1 MASKLVLGKRRPENA
16 GGGGPVN
23 AGGGGPVNAGGGG
36 LENAG
41 GGGRENAGGGG
52 PVNAGGG
59 GGGGGAPAAL
69 IYPIDK
75 PLFDAF
81 CSVIES
87 TRIKS
92 GVCQAIIQQLQ
103 ADKSHLQADICTD
116 AALDLTPIVASDTHI
131 AGNPVVKI
139 GGGTYGTIFLDTENG
154 KVYKRIKYNS
164 DDTTEEEFHRELFME
179 AFIQT
184 VLQNDPVYGKHIGQI
199 VKVYKDSSVVKA
211 SNRPQT
217 LTRDT
222 QTYYDF
228 SDSKPATYKR
238 ARFVP
243 YYYYEMERINYTLE
257 SYYTEIHSGR
267 LGPGIKPN
275 HVMGSQFAHLG
286 VILEHFK
293 RTYGFQHRDLHSQN
307 IMFALSGPKPAS
319 PPSSPAN
326 DPPEQSARRTGGG
339 GIPRHAKFGPPSP
352 MLPRGHHG
360 DRAIAARAAGAAG
373 GGSGGGG
380 GSGPVGGN
388 AQVDLHHIVKPD
400 ESYGEL
406 KIIDFGKSCIDL
418 SGTTYSVDDKG
429 CESYDLLILIASL
442 LNHDMLRQLKPQFRE
457 LMEGQTAAPRYGI
470 KNLYDILESERGTA
484 RMPPFHMTYKS
495 YYMDLPTSIWRNP
508 NVSLLLW
515 FIQQIYEE
523 KLTPAKFAEY
533 WDKYVNPPPR
543 VGGVGGGGGVLS
555 WLGWGGVRKRRMG
568 RTFAKKRFQ
577 RKKSQRGTRK
587 YKTRR

>member
-1 MASKLVLGKRRPENA
+1 MFSPPPSRKRGAANA
-16 GGGGPVN
+16 GGDGPVN

-36 LENAG
+36 G
-41 GGGRENAGGGG
+41 D
-52 PVNAGGG
+52 
-59 GGGGGAPAAL
+59 GGAPAAL
-69 IYPIDK
+69 IYPVDEL
-75 PLFDAF
+75 LFNAF
-81 CSVIES
+81 HSVIKS
-87 TRIKS
+87 DRINK
-92 GVCQAIIQQLQ
+92 GVCQAIIKQLQ
-103 ADKSHLQADICTD
+103 ADKSYLQANICTD
-116 AALDLTPIVASDTHI
+116 AARELTPIVASDTHI
-131 AGNPVVKI
+131 AGNLVVKI
-139 GGGTYGTIFLDTENG
+139 GGGTYGTIFLDTING

-164 DDTTEEEFHRELFME
+164 DDTTEEGFHRELFME
-179 AFIQT
+179 ALIQT
-184 VLQNDPVYGKHIGQI
+184 VLQNDPVYGKHIGRI
-199 VKVYKDSSVVKA
+199 VKVYKNSSVVKA

-222 QTYYDF
+222 RPHFDF
-228 SDSKPATYKR
+228 SGSRAVRYKQ
-238 ARFVP
+238 APFVP

-380 GSGPVGGN
+380 GDGAN
-388 AQVDLHHIVKPD
+388 LVDLGRIVKPD

-523 KLTPAKFAEY
+523 KLTPAKFAVY
-533 WDKYVNPPPR
+533 WDTYVKAPLC
-543 VGGVGGGGGVLS
+543 VGGGGGGAACSVQ
-555 WLGWGGVRKRRMG
+555 GGGVRKRRMG